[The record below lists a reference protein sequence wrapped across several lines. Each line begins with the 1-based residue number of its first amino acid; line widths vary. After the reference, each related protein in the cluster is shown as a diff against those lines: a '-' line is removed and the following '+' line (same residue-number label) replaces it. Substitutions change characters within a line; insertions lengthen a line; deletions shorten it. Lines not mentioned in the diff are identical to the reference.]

1 MGTMNILAALFGI
14 FRQRGLVSTLKEGRR
29 LTGFAIAAVLL
40 AIIGGGLYGLAMG
53 IGLGIDTAIK
63 DAIKVAIISALVL
76 LLSIPIFWVAY
87 RLLGREERPG
97 QVTAVPLTM
106 VSAVALILAL
116 TSPVVFMLSILAG
129 FSPEAV
135 YIHIVIVDLALLVG
149 LYLAGMLIY
158 HGFPEAK
165 GLIVPNAIGFLMMA
179 VILVVLLSF
188 LGPFLE
194 IRPSFSV
201 GTDRLKDGLG
211 IGVAAKAEQ
220 SLEAAAQAD
229 RVTYRF
235 QTTNENGDVVRDY
248 GVTRVGNDYLIEVHL
263 HAVPGETFQ
272 TQRRIWVLD
281 GQYYTDFEA
290 GRVSQTA
297 REELA
302 SFLDPALP
310 PAVFTLPPEFAQSS
324 WRAFERG
331 GSYTATG
338 TAPSQAQ
345 ATLVMDAGTGRLS
358 GLTLGRAE
366 RGVHAEV
373 RAADL
378 VAASLDR
385 AGLESTLHQ
394 AIVVGD
400 VDRSN
405 AAMLDYVQDEAFFVV
420 RYPRTWRAGSWN
432 AAQRQVEFTV
442 DCGRA
447 EGCPVLAAR
456 TYDLAEGKGVEQYA
470 EELGHSLGL
479 QAEYRQIA
487 VSTESIGGETA
498 GVVEYLFDR
507 TVKGQ
512 IETTHHLEYIFEGQ
526 LSRYHLDFAAPEA
539 QFEGNRALFEEM
551 AGQFT
556 YLKSATLPDGSV
568 QE

>member
-1 MGTMNILAALFGI
+1 MNILAALFGI
-14 FRQRGLVSTLKEGRR
+14 FRQRGLVSALKEGRR

-40 AIIGGGLYGLAMG
+40 AIIGGGLYGFAMG
-53 IGLGIDTAIK
+53 IGLGIDTAVK

-97 QVTAVPLTM
+97 QVAAVPLTM

-116 TSPVVFMLSILAG
+116 TAPVVFMLSVLAG
-129 FSPEAV
+129 FSPEAI

-149 LYLAGMLIY
+149 LYLAGMLVY
-158 HGFPEAK
+158 HAFDDAR
-165 GLIVPNAIGFLMMA
+165 GLIVPNVVSFLMMA
-179 VILVVLLSF
+179 VILVVSLLF

-211 IGVAAKAEQ
+211 IGVAGRANQAL
-220 SLEAAAQAD
+220 SAAAQAD
-229 RVTYRF
+229 RITYGL
-235 QTTNENGDVVRDY
+235 QMTNENGDLIRDY
-248 GVTRVGNDYLIEVHL
+248 GVTRAGNDYLIEVRL
-263 HAVPGETFQ
+263 QAVPGEPFHS
-272 TQRRIWVLD
+272 QRRIWILD

-290 GRVSQTA
+290 GRVSRTT
-297 REELA
+297 RDELA

-310 PAVFTLPPEFAQSS
+310 PAVFGLPPEFATAS

-331 GSYTATG
+331 AQYTATG

-345 ATLVMDAGTGRLS
+345 ATLVMDAATGKLS
-358 GLTLGRAE
+358 GLTLGQAG
-366 RGVHAEV
+366 RGVHAETRV
-373 RAADL
+373 TGLAAAGLDRDGL
-378 VAASLDR
+378 EASLN
-385 AGLESTLHQ
+385 Q

-405 AAMLDYVQDEAFFVV
+405 AAMLDYIQDEAFFVV
-420 RYPRTWRAGSWN
+420 RYPRTWRPGSWSE
-432 AAQRQVEFTV
+432 AQRSIGFTV
-442 DCGRA
+442 ACGRA
-447 EGCPVLAAR
+447 EGCPMLTAR
-456 TYDLAEGKGVEQYA
+456 TYDLAEGKGAQQYA
-470 EELGHSLGL
+470 EELGRSLGL

-487 VSTESIGGETA
+487 VSTESVGGRTV
-498 GVVEYLFDR
+498 GVVEYRFDR

-512 IETTHHLEYIFEGQ
+512 IETTQHVEYIFVGE
-526 LSRYHLDFAAPEA
+526 LSRYHLDCAAPES

-556 YLKSATLPDGSV
+556 YLESATLPAPD
-568 QE
+568 